1 MGNKLFK
8 RGYEVSREEKKRQDI
23 MKENRGKKLFEFYL
37 VGDGAE
43 AQVRFLTEEPVN
55 CNVHQVNEGGKY
67 KSYLCTD
74 KNCPFCADG
83 DRPSYK
89 GAYLVIDRREFEYTD
104 KDGKKQKGKNQLRLY
119 LAGMRV
125 VSQLDRTSQKYG
137 LSNREVNIVR
147 LGKGTS
153 TTYTIEKMDEESLT
167 EKEIISVLPEK
178 LKEEYD
184 GTVESLYNIV
194 EEQLLLMRKDVSVD
208 DVDDEDEDDGVE
220 EDNDARSKLISV
232 DDEEEEEEKPRKKM
246 FKRSQNSVKPRV
258 KSLIKKD

>member
-1 MGNKLFK
+1 MKGDRDMGNKLFK

-23 MKENRGKKLFEFYL
+23 IKENRGKKLFEFYL
-37 VGDGAE
+37 TGDGAE

-67 KSYLCTD
+67 KSYLCTGKD
-74 KNCPFCADG
+74 CPFCADG

-89 GAYLVIDRREFEYTD
+89 GAYLVIDRREFEYVD
-104 KDGKKQKGKNQLRLY
+104 RDGKKQKGKNQLRLY

-167 EKEIISVLPEK
+167 EKEIISALPEK
-178 LKEEYD
+178 LKEEYIRCLPWLV
-184 GTVESLYNIV
+184 VEDVEQIKTENDILKEENEHLKRRDEKLDDIV
-194 EEQLLLMRKDVSVD
+194 RRLKILEAS
-208 DVDDEDEDDGVE
+208 
-220 EDNDARSKLISV
+220 DND
-232 DDEEEEEEKPRKKM
+232 
-246 FKRSQNSVKPRV
+246 
-258 KSLIKKD
+258 